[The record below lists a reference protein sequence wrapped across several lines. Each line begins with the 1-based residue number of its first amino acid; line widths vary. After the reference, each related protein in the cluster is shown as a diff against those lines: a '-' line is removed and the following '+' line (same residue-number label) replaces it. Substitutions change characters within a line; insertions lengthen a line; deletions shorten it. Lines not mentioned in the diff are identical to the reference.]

1 MTRINWHE
9 KLGAGN
15 KYTWAELRKIISPTQ
30 SSTADYIIMD
40 LIASG
45 LLEEKVNRIF
55 QVKI

>member
-1 MTRINWHE
+1 MEKINWHE
-9 KLGAGN
+9 KLGRGN
-15 KYTWAELRKIISPTQ
+15 KYTWQELRKKICPTQ
-30 SSTADYIIMD
+30 SSTADYIIGD